1 MIQGFRG
8 HRLAAALAATV
19 LSVSG
24 CANMGTVLEDVLSAG
39 ALGVGGS
46 TLQGEIRSVDERRG
60 RLQIRD
66 DRDDRTETVY
76 YDDRTRVIY
85 GNREYSV
92 TSLER
97 GDYVRVRVDQDRDG
111 NTYAQVIEVSESARD
126 DGRYDDDDRYNGRT
140 VQLDGTI
147 RQIDTRRNVFTIDD
161 RDDDT
166 YLVYVSSRAN
176 RDDVRRFERLRRGD
190 RARAEVRIVSRGQ
203 AELIRFR

>member
-147 RQIDTRRNVFTIDD
+147 RQIDTRRYVFTIDD

>member
-1 MIQGFRG
+1 MMQGFKG
-8 HRLAAALAATV
+8 YRLAAALAATV
-19 LSVSG
+19 LSAG

-66 DRDDRTETVY
+66 DRDERTETVY

-85 GNREYSV
+85 GNREYAV

-147 RQIDTRRNVFTIDD
+147 RQIDTRRYVFTIDD
-161 RDDDT
+161 RDDT
-166 YLVYVSSRAN
+166 YLVYVPSRAN
-176 RDDVRRFERLRRGD
+176 RDDVRRFESLRRGD